1 MRKIQQKKHGKFR
14 KHKEKTVKKKLASIP
29 LGKNRWVIRKKT
41 ISPYPYLIT
50 ISYYKSNV
58 FFTVADING
67 HTKGWTS
74 TGRVGFKNKDK
85 TTYMA
90 LVRVTELFYKKI
102 WSLGV
107 RRAILKFRNL
117 SKRGPRAA
125 IRNGLRKIRR
135 LYPVKYLGLLAETQV
150 SFNGCRRKKKRRK

>member
-1 MRKIQQKKHGKFR
+1 MRKTQQKRGKLK
-14 KHKEKTVKKKLASIP
+14 KHKEKTVKKKLSSIP
-29 LGKNRWVIRKKT
+29 SGKNRWVVRRKT

-58 FFTVADING
+58 FFTVADIKG

-74 TGRVGFKNKDK
+74 TGRMGFKNKDK

-90 LVRVTELFYKKI
+90 LIRVTELFYKKV

-117 SKRGPRAA
+117 VKRGPRAA

-135 LYPVKYLGLLAETQV
+135 LYPVKYIGLLAETQI
-150 SFNGCRRKKKRRK
+150 SFNGCRKKKIRRK

>member
-1 MRKIQQKKHGKFR
+1 MRKTRQKKRGNFSNQ
-14 KHKEKTVKKKLASIP
+14 KEKVNKKKLTSLQ
-29 LGKNRWVIRKKT
+29 LGKNRWIIRKKT

-58 FFTVADING
+58 FFTVADIKG

-90 LVRVTELFYKKI
+90 LIRVIEIFYKKV
-102 WSLGV
+102 WNVGV
-107 RRAILKFRNL
+107 RCAILKLRNL

-125 IRNGLRKIRR
+125 IRNSLRKIRR
-135 LYPVKYLGLLAETQV
+135 LYPIKYLALLAETQV

>member
-1 MRKIQQKKHGKFR
+1 MRKTQQLKQGKFR
-14 KHKEKTVKKKLASIP
+14 KNKKKLIKKKLTSIS
-29 LGKNRWVIRKKT
+29 LGKKRWITRKKT
-41 ISPYPYLIT
+41 ISPYPYLLT

-58 FFTVADING
+58 FFTVADIKG

-74 TGRVGFKNKDK
+74 TGRMGFKNKDK

-90 LVRVTELFYKKI
+90 LIRVTELFYKKV

-135 LYPVKYLGLLAETQV
+135 LYPVKYLGLLAETQI
-150 SFNGCRRKKKRRK
+150 SFNGCRKKKKRRK

>member
-1 MRKIQQKKHGKFR
+1 MRRTQQKKHR
-14 KHKEKTVKKKLASIP
+14 KVRKNKETTVKKKVSAVS
-29 LGKNRWVIRKKT
+29 LGKNRWITRKKA

-74 TGRVGFKNKDK
+74 TGRAGFKNKDK

-90 LVRVTELFYKKI
+90 LVRVTELFYKKV

-107 RRAILKFRNL
+107 RRAILKLRNL

-125 IRNGLRKIRR
+125 IRNSLRKIRR
-135 LYPVKYLGLLAETQV
+135 LYPVKYLGLLAETQI